1 MNSDSPWEVVRD
13 YARSKEGRALYPKL
27 NSALAE
33 VDRLVGITNVKREL
47 AYTFQELLSF
57 KKLEHRAPPMLTR
70 ASKRAK
76 RAPKRAKRK
85 RAPSSDDEEEDDED
99 DDLAHTVADTVRE
112 EVAKTLAALL
122 GAAQESEDD
131 DDYEEEEEY
140 DEVSIP
146 KALQDQK
153 MHTLILGP
161 TGCGKTTLAKAIA
174 GCWHAMGLV
183 SGKFTAI
190 GKGDIASK
198 WQGESLMR
206 IAELIDNHPHGV
218 LFIDEAYGLVRGDG
232 DASVRTLDTHTHKQT
247 KPAFL
252 SDADLRQ
259 RSPHAP
265 GTKDD

>member
-1 MNSDSPWEVVRD
+1 MYNDNPWEVVRD

-33 VDRLVGITNVKREL
+33 VDKLVGMDNVKREL

-57 KKLEHRAPPMLTR
+57 KKLEHKAPPMATRAFTR

-76 RAPKRAKRK
+76 RAPKRK
-85 RAPSSDDEEEDDED
+85 RAQSTDDEEED
-99 DDLAHTVADTVRE
+99 LAETVADTVRE

-122 GAAQESEDD
+122 GAAQESDD
-131 DDYEEEEEY
+131 DDEDYEEEKEY

-146 KALQDQK
+146 KALKDSK
-153 MHTLILGP
+153 MHSLILGP

-206 IAELIDNHPHGV
+206 IAELIDNHSHGV

-232 DASVRTLDTHTHKQT
+232 DASVRTLHTHTRTQT
-247 KPAFL
+247 KPALL

-265 GTKDD
+265 GPKND